1 MAEQNILSY
10 LPASNESE
18 LEELQDRIDIV
29 RHKLMFV
36 ELKPTVACLEN
47 LDPMQLAGNWMPELI
62 RIAGGTPVEQ
72 TDLTGSNPAY
82 IIVALKGHTIE
93 QTLSQINLLLDLPGC
108 NELDAIK
115 NGNLYIADASRY
127 FNGSENGVVDTIEM
141 IAEILNSKQ
150 FTFGYE
156 GQGWV
161 KFGL

>member
-18 LEELQDRIDIV
+18 LEELQDRINIV

-36 ELKPTVACLEN
+36 ELKPTVACLEE
-47 LDPMQLAGNWMPELI
+47 LSPIKLSGNWMPELI
-62 RIAGGTPVEQ
+62 HIAGGTPVEQ
-72 TDLTGSNPAY
+72 TDLHISNPAY
-82 IIVALKGHTIE
+82 IIVAIKNSTIE
-93 QTLSQINLLLDLPGC
+93 QTLSQISLLLDLPGW
-108 NELDAIK
+108 NELEAVK
-115 NGNLYIADASRY
+115 NGKLYIADGSGY

-141 IAEILNSKQ
+141 IAEILNPKQ